1 MCIGTASITRSKTAT
16 AEAIFWPAIAASA
29 ISARTTSLGQ
39 RSKGRPGN
47 VALPVLKPECRAN
60 FSHCA
65 LRLRRVVR
73 GSLQAEFG
81 GHRLKETDCA
91 LSLWSVANVAQSQ
104 KSDGT
109 GCNSRN

>member
-1 MCIGTASITRSKTAT
+1 MTAKVSELGRWSELSGRQSRLLQSQPVLRRWVSGAKADPETSRS
-16 AEAIFWPAIAASA
+16 
-29 ISARTTSLGQ
+29 
-39 RSKGRPGN
+39 
-47 VALPVLKPECRAN
+47 PVLKPECRAN

-109 GCNSRN
+109 GCNSRIDGTF